1 MDIGRMPNLLH
12 ECREADCK
20 IMFIIGRPKDANV
33 VCYSLDDSCLGI
45 GIYWRLINGSKY
57 SISLIEKS
65 LALGVR
71 PVTMGDG
78 NWAKALGTVKK
89 FYIVSFPQ
97 LHFAVNDR
105 KAYRNKKQIE
115 FIFCGPPS
123 GGFFNIRPA
132 QLFIRYTN
140 GETEIIDT

>member
-1 MDIGRMPNLLH
+1 MPNLLK

-45 GIYWRLINGSKY
+45 GIYWRLINGSNY
-57 SISLIEKS
+57 PISLIEKS
-65 LALGVR
+65 LAIGVCA
-71 PVTMGDG
+71 VTLKDG
-78 NWAKALGTVKK
+78 SKK
-89 FYIVSFPQ
+89 CNLVSFPQ
-97 LHFAVNDR
+97 LHFTVKLK
-105 KAYRNKKQIE
+105 KAYRNNKQIQ
-115 FIFCGPPS
+115 FVFCGPPS